1 MTLHNWSSMLHC
13 MSART
18 ALALQSQDLETTT
31 VDADIK
37 TSRTGSRHAM
47 QDFVL
52 TASQADACTALDAF
66 FNNRALSFAVI
77 RGPAGA
83 GKSALLQ
90 HYFKRSHRFD
100 DALIVKLAPTHQA
113 KSILDSSLKIGDG
126 AKTLSSFFG
135 LMMVTHPQTLVEEF
149 REPGK
154 WILID
159 TETGE
164 QLQTI
169 PKSSEGTEWRFLESE
184 SRAHKALD
192 QAEDDEKT
200 IVVVVDEIS
209 MISGADHKRIVSL
222 VDRHP
227 GIKLVLLGDH
237 MQLPPVEKT
246 RDAGVSPCFSRS
258 FMTRDDV
265 TVMALK
271 QIVRQCDEVVKGN
284 LLYMRTCIR
293 KGTAIDLRQLQ
304 QTTCFKLV
312 PSLYDHLD
320 EFNGTNDVK
329 ALAWRNKTV
338 DALNTRIKERLNGE
352 SVLDN
357 FVPND
362 SIVFTL
368 PYRGLINNGDAFV
381 IRSIEDESIE
391 VYADRGKPKRFNLQR
406 YTLLPAA
413 DARGEAVECW
423 RFKRPAEYR
432 AEKAKLELR
441 ARATDDLKMRQKI
454 ISGQLRSLK
463 DHHAFFKVAFSLTVH
478 KAQGSTIS
486 TVLVDGQD
494 ICSSWDVDMRNRLLY
509 TAISRM
515 RDRAIIAVGK
525 A

>member
-1 MTLHNWSSMLHC
+1 M
-13 MSART
+13 R
-18 ALALQSQDLETTT
+18 E
-31 VDADIK
+31 
-37 TSRTGSRHAM
+37 
-47 QDFVL
+47 FVL
-52 TASQADACTALDAF
+52 TASQAEACVTLDGF
-66 FNNRALSFAVI
+66 FDDEALSFAII

-90 HYFKRSHRFD
+90 HYFKRSHNFN
-100 DALIVKLAPTHQA
+100 DALILKLAPTHQA
-113 KSILDSSLKIGDG
+113 KSILDNSLKFGEG

-135 LMMVTHPQTLVEEF
+135 LTMVTHPQTLVEEF

-154 WILID
+154 WILINRK
-159 TETGE
+159 TGE
-164 QLQTI
+164 VLETI
-169 PKSSEGTEWRFLESE
+169 PKSSEGTEWVFLESD

-192 QAEDDEKT
+192 EAEEAERL
-200 IVVVVDEIS
+200 IVIVVDEIS
-209 MISGADHKRIVSL
+209 IISEADHRRIIAL

-227 GIKLVLLGDH
+227 GIKLILLGDH
-237 MQLPPVEKT
+237 MQLPPVEKN
-246 RDAGVSPCFSRS
+246 RGAGVSPCFSEA
-258 FMTRDDV
+258 FMTRSDV
-265 TVMALK
+265 KVMALT

-293 KGTAIDLRQLQ
+293 KGTAIDLKLLE
-304 QTTCFKLV
+304 QTPSFKLV

-352 SVLDN
+352 SVLEN

-362 SIVFTL
+362 SIVFTM
-368 PYRGLINNGDAFV
+368 PYRGLVNNGDAFV
-381 IRSIEDESIE
+381 ISQVEDESVE
-391 VYADRGKPKRFNLQR
+391 VYADRGKPKCFDLQR

-413 DARGEAVECW
+413 DVRGEAVECW
-423 RFKRPAEYR
+423 RFRKPAEYR
-432 AEKAKLELR
+432 AEKAKLEMR
-441 ARATDDLKMRQKI
+441 ARATDDIKLRQKI
-454 ISGQLRSLK
+454 ICGQLRSLK

-486 TVLVDGQD
+486 TVLIDGQD

-515 RDRAIIAVGK
+515 RDRAIIAVGR
-525 A
+525 AR